1 MKILKNTEQKNVEL
15 NKDYYNEEEIRKLL
29 ENETIFYIDDSFE
42 CSNNTDVMLR
52 WIDEDVVF
60 RISTTRIVELKVIV
74 DDEGYYTTVAIDNDS
89 NKYYVTL

>member
-1 MKILKNTEQKNVEL
+1 MKILKDAKQKNVEL

-74 DDEGYYTTVAIDNDS
+74 DDEGYYTTVAIDNDD